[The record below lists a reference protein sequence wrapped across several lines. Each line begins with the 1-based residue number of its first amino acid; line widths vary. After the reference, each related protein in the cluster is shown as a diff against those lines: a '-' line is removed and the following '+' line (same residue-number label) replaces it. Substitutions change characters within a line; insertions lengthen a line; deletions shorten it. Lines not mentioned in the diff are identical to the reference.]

1 MVALTALCKMLRWPK
16 TCTCF
21 VQNVNRNCLRPFYNR
36 LVSLQVLELRMC
48 IYSAACM
55 MWVSYLQKNCM
66 LIFKKKRIACKI
78 IPLTWVFILSPY
90 LFSSCLLCLAT
101 VPASH
106 DGTLPA
112 TPFTFTAH
120 LKVPRPSASK
130 NVCVGLLARK
140 KKGMEEGRARES
152 LGKWYHALA

>member
-78 IPLTWVFILSPY
+78 IPLTWVFVLSPY
-90 LFSSCLLCLAT
+90 LLSSCLLVSQWCQPHMMVRCQQPHL
-101 VPASH
+101 H
-106 DGTLPA
+106 LP
-112 TPFTFTAH
+112 H
-120 LKVPRPSASK
+120 IWKCRVHEQ
-130 NVCVGLLARK
+130 ARMFVLGFWREK
-140 KKGMEEGRARES
+140 KKHGRRGGHGRAWAS
-152 LGKWYHALA
+152 GTTL